1 MKVNMT
7 KTKNN
12 NKPKDSLDKADLI
25 LELLQKLLV
34 EVEKLKKDH
43 ISAEEIFVTDFPNFG
58 GKK

>member
-1 MKVNMT
+1 MT

-12 NKPKDSLDKADLI
+12 NKPKESLDKTDLI

-34 EVEKLKKDH
+34 EIEKLKKDKV
-43 ISAEEIFVTDFPNFG
+43 SAEEIFVTDFPNFG

>member
-1 MKVNMT
+1 MKNMT

-12 NKPKDSLDKADLI
+12 NKPKESLDKTDLI

-34 EVEKLKKDH
+34 EIEKLKKDKV
-43 ISAEEIFVTDFPNFG
+43 SAEEIFVTDFPNFG